1 MRNPLAKLPRL
12 FFENL
17 EHRERENAM
26 PEFIAHIRD
35 DGTTQSVKDHLEG
48 VAELAAGYARPF
60 GGEKD
65 AWQAGSIDHTKQ
77 HTGIYCCLCRTTYNI
92 SKCSRCNIYKKF
104 SSAYKTQN

>member
-17 EHRERENAM
+17 EHRERGNAM

-65 AWQAGSIDHTKQ
+65 AWQAGMLHDLGKYSEGFQQHITHPEVVMHIDH
-77 HTGIYCCLCRTTYNI
+77 
-92 SKCSRCNIYKKF
+92 
-104 SSAYKTQN
+104 